1 MLDNLHENVPVEVKD
16 MTDADLKTRINTMI
30 DNTLPRRAKKKRW
43 KVKDKAVFRRMVY
56 DAVFNKPWEQAV
68 NPPAIRNM
76 NRLQMQLVLTVCMG
90 VFEGKI
96 DPHHLLARSD
106 AMR

>member
-1 MLDNLHENVPVEVKD
+1 MLDDLHNNIPVEVQE

-30 DNTLPRRAKKKRW
+30 DTTLPRRAKKKRW
-43 KVKDKAVFRRMVY
+43 KVKDKAVFRRMIY

-76 NRLQMQLVLTVCMG
+76 HKLQMQLVLTVCIG

-96 DPHHLLARSD
+96 DHTHLLARSD